1 LPRGGPPRTIIPVS
15 GVRVPSLLTL
25 LCLGGLACSNEID
38 AYGADADTGST
49 HALVSVERSG
59 SVDGSQSRGGA
70 LAGFVRMPAHV
81 DARALMSLVGLDP
94 NLPELGRCI
103 ASSDQKKS
111 QPLSGLGT
119 IELLDAGDVALEADG
134 LRTTLAPRAFP
145 TVTDSISGVMYTTR
159 DRSAD
164 ALPAHAR
171 YSMQVAGSEEIA
183 ALALEATAPSIVD
196 GATIGGIP
204 LAEVESISIK
214 QPLDLTWSVGSA
226 GDLLYVQLVAQDG
239 SVTSVCSF
247 KDDLG
252 AATVPANT
260 FAGMGP
266 GYLAVHRV
274 RLQEFRGGGI
284 DRGQLRFDF
293 ELTANVS
300 FVE

>member
-1 LPRGGPPRTIIPVS
+1 MSR
-15 GVRVPSLLTL
+15 VRPSALLTL
-25 LCLGGLACSNEID
+25 LCLGGLSCANEID

-49 HALVSVERSG
+49 HALVSVERST
-59 SVDGSQSRGGA
+59 SVSGDQNRGGA
-70 LAGFVRMPAHV
+70 LAGFVRMPGHV

-94 NLPELGRCI
+94 NLPELGRCT
-103 ASSDQKKS
+103 SSTDHKAS

-119 IELLDAGDVALEADG
+119 IELLDAGDVALEAEG

-164 ALPAHAR
+164 SLPAHAR
-171 YSMQVAGSEEIA
+171 YSMQVAGSADIA
-183 ALALEATAPSIVD
+183 ALALSATAPSIVD

-204 LAEVESISIK
+204 LAELENVSIK
-214 QPLDLTWSVGSA
+214 QPLDLTWTVGNP

-239 SVTSVCSF
+239 SVTSVCGF

-260 FAGMGP
+260 FAGLGA
-266 GYLAVHRV
+266 GYLAVRRV
-274 RLQEFRGGGI
+274 RLQEFRGVGI